1 MLLITTFYLIRVSY
15 TGNSSSPSF
24 HPGVSLPEFLSA
36 TIPSGCL
43 TPGIPLRRRSI
54 RGVSLPEFLSAAV
67 PSRCLTPRT
76 PLRRHSLRMSHSQNH
91 PPHSIR
97 VSHTRN
103 PSPPTFHPDVSHL
116 ESSSADIPPGCL
128 TPGILPADVPP
139 FPNVSHPKFYPADVP
154 PFSSSLEHFL

>member
-36 TIPSGCL
+36 TITSGCL

-54 RGVSLPEFLSAAV
+54 WGVSLPEFLSAAV

-91 PPHSIR
+91 PPIPSGCLTLGILLRRHSTQM
-97 VSHTRN
+97 SHTRN

-116 ESSSADIPPGCL
+116 ESYPPTFHLFRMSHIRNSIQL
-128 TPGILPADVPP
+128 TYLL
-139 FPNVSHPKFYPADVP
+139 FLHP
-154 PFSSSLEHFL
+154 